1 MLLALFFPGYVWVPA
16 SLKSGKKNKMR
27 GITEN
32 SEMSSNCEIYLDELI
47 DFETILATMAGMS
60 LNNFIDLFA

>member
-1 MLLALFFPGYVWVPA
+1 
-16 SLKSGKKNKMR
+16 MR
-27 GITEN
+27 GIPEN